1 MSNLKEFVKELV
13 IAIVIALLIMQVVK
27 PTIVKESSME
37 PTLYE
42 NNYLLLAR
50 QIYRFE
56 KPQRGDIIVFH
67 SDLLTAGGKGKLL
80 IKRIIGLPGDVITIA
95 NGNVYLN
102 GNKLTEPYIKDGTTD
117 GEIIDFEVPQ
127 GELFVMGDNRLV
139 SVDSRSAAVGTVKLD
154 RVLGKAFVRLYP
166 FNKIRLF

>member
-13 IAIVIALLIMQVVK
+13 RAIVIALLIMQVVK

-67 SDLLTAGGKGKLL
+67 SDLVTAGGKEKLL

-102 GNKLTEPYIKDGTTD
+102 GNKLTETYIKDGTTD
-117 GEIIDFEVPQ
+117 GEIIDFEVPE

-166 FNKIRLF
+166 FNEIRLF

>member
-67 SDLLTAGGKGKLL
+67 SDLVTAGGKEKLL

-102 GNKLTEPYIKDGTTD
+102 GNKLTETYIKDGTTD
-117 GEIIDFEVPQ
+117 GEIIDFEVPE

-166 FNKIRLF
+166 FNEIRLF

>member
-27 PTIVKESSME
+27 PTIVKESSMA

-67 SDLLTAGGKGKLL
+67 SDLVTAGGKEKLL

-117 GEIIDFEVPQ
+117 GEIIDFEVPE

>member
-13 IAIVIALLIMQVVK
+13 IAIVIALLIMQVGK

-67 SDLLTAGGKGKLL
+67 SDLVTAGGKEKLL

>member
-67 SDLLTAGGKGKLL
+67 SDLLTAGGKEKLL

-102 GNKLTEPYIKDGTTD
+102 GDKLTENYTKDGTTD
-117 GEIIDFEVPQ
+117 GELIDFKVPA

-139 SVDSRSAAVGTVKLD
+139 SVDSRSTAVGTVKLD
-154 RVLGKAFVRLYP
+154 KVLGKAFVRLYP
-166 FNKIRLF
+166 FNEIRLF

>member
-67 SDLLTAGGKGKLL
+67 SDLVTAGGKEKLL

-117 GEIIDFEVPQ
+117 GEIIDFEVPK

-166 FNKIRLF
+166 FNEIRLF

>member
-67 SDLLTAGGKGKLL
+67 SDLVTAGGKEKLL

-102 GNKLTEPYIKDGTTD
+102 GNKLTETYIKDGTTD
-117 GEIIDFEVPQ
+117 GEIIDFEVPE

-154 RVLGKAFVRLYP
+154 KVLGKAFVRLYP
-166 FNKIRLF
+166 FNEIRLF